1 MTYKHKLLGVVALSL
16 LPLALS
22 AQSASEAFRLGSATD
37 PTGSARYTALSGA
50 MGAVGSDAS
59 SLVRNPAGISLY
71 RGDNRLSLTLGVAQS
86 NTRNSWQLYK
96 DGGEVACTLRGVLLP
111 ERNQ

>member
-50 MGAVGSDAS
+50 MGAVGPDAS
-59 SLVRNPAGISLY
+59 SLVR
-71 RGDNRLSLTLGVAQS
+71 
-86 NTRNSWQLYK
+86 QLYK

-111 ERNQ
+111 ERHE